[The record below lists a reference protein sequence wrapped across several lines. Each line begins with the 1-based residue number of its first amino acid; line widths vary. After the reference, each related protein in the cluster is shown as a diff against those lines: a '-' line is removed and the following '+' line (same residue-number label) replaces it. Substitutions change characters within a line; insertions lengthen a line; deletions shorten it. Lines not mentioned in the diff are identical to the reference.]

1 MPPSRLPSAV
11 ELLDPPGSGWDRSR
25 VPGENDDVPPRTR
38 GAVRPPPSLT
48 PGDAPDSVEVPRM
61 SPPPPS
67 LGALVEPRVRRPQK
81 VRPEPVASS
90 LWIWVVVALVMAALT
105 AYLTR

>member
-1 MPPSRLPSAV
+1 M
-11 ELLDPPGSGWDRSR
+11 
-25 VPGENDDVPPRTR
+25 PGENDDVPPRTR

-67 LGALVEPRVRRPQK
+67 LGALVEHRVRRPQK
-81 VRPEPVASS
+81 LRPEPKASS
-90 LWIWVVVALVMAALT
+90 LWIWVVVALVTAAFT

>member
-1 MPPSRLPSAV
+1 
-11 ELLDPPGSGWDRSR
+11 
-25 VPGENDDVPPRTR
+25 
-38 GAVRPPPSLT
+38 VRPPPSLT

-67 LGALVEPRVRRPQK
+67 LGALVEHGVGRSKKRRPA
-81 VRPEPVASS
+81 PMAWS
-90 LWIWVVVALVMAALT
+90 LWIWVVVALVMAAVA